1 MREVLLFAVHC
12 NSFVMPSRTFSGDED
27 LLISLLEPL
36 FFQLVFIYRMMGLS
50 RPLTIQITTDATC
63 QHIVVFFG
71 FTIRFG

>member
-36 FFQLVFIYRMMGLS
+36 PASIH
-50 RPLTIQITTDATC
+50 IQDDGIVQTTYYTDYN
-63 QHIVVFFG
+63 
-71 FTIRFG
+71 